1 MSLLSTAMETSLWNP
16 DHDWDVNQWRSRT
29 FALPGRP
36 GPDHFPNELLQELE
50 WRRCAQDP
58 LWFLC
63 RHWHV
68 LTPDQG
74 IVPFRPFDYQAH
86 SIDVFQRRRLVLILK
101 ARQIGYTALVAGFCM
116 WWAIFKPASTV
127 LYLSLRQEDADKVV
141 RAMRDHGLLQLPDWM
156 QRRVWQTN
164 RAGTRIEL
172 SNASTLTT
180 MPSQSNPARG
190 QAASLII
197 LDEWAFYANPE
208 AAWASVGPAASVGG
222 NVIALSSANG
232 DGTPFS
238 DQWRK
243 ARRRATNW
251 VPMFFG
257 WWSRP
262 ERTEEWYRRETE
274 DMQSWAA
281 AQEHPDSENEAFR
294 QAGMAAFD
302 HKWLDQYEP
311 VAPQRGRVE
320 IYGDKPQFELFGR
333 GEQDD
338 DRLSVWHHPTEDPYF
353 RYVIGVDTSS
363 GHGRDYSCAT
373 VLGEDGQFVAQ
384 WHGMIDADLFADVL
398 CALGMYY
405 RNALVGVE
413 RNGHG
418 VTTVQRMKRL
428 GYGNLFVD
436 RTIDRWAAEIKA
448 ELGWLTSKK
457 TKPLLVDGLASALRD
472 GFLELCS
479 QETIDECKA
488 YRQLDT
494 SDQFGGWPND
504 DRVIALGIAVQMLD
518 FVSGQPT
525 ATGRIYAPEGSFEW
539 YRERRDR
546 QRRETPPTKLMAAGS
561 LAANSYAA
569 YRSNA

>member
-36 GPDHFPNELLQELE
+36 GADHFPNELLQELE

-164 RAGTRIEL
+164 RAGARIEL

-232 DGTPFS
+232 DGTPVLRS
-238 DQWRK
+238 V
-243 ARRRATNW
+243 AESSPT
-251 VPMFFG
+251 G
-257 WWSRP
+257 
-262 ERTEEWYRRETE
+262 
-274 DMQSWAA
+274 
-281 AQEHPDSENEAFR
+281 NE
-294 QAGMAAFD
+294 
-302 HKWLDQYEP
+302 
-311 VAPQRGRVE
+311 
-320 IYGDKPQFELFGR
+320 
-333 GEQDD
+333 
-338 DRLSVWHHPTEDPYF
+338 
-353 RYVIGVDTSS
+353 
-363 GHGRDYSCAT
+363 
-373 VLGEDGQFVAQ
+373 LG
-384 WHGMIDADLFADVL
+384 ADVL
-398 CALGMYY
+398 
-405 RNALVGVE
+405 RLVVTTGTHRRVVSP
-413 RNGHG
+413 RNGGHAVMG
-418 VTTVQRMKRL
+418 
-428 GYGNLFVD
+428 GCAG
-436 RTIDRWAAEIKA
+436 
-448 ELGWLTSKK
+448 
-457 TKPLLVDGLASALRD
+457 ASR
-472 GFLELCS
+472 
-479 QETIDECKA
+479 
-488 YRQLDT
+488 
-494 SDQFGGWPND
+494 FGERSVPPSRNGSVRP
-504 DRVIALGIAVQMLD
+504 QM
-518 FVSGQPT
+518 
-525 ATGRIYAPEGSFEW
+525 A
-539 YRERRDR
+539 
-546 QRRETPPTKLMAAGS
+546 
-561 LAANSYAA
+561 
-569 YRSNA
+569 